1 MRLLCLDLF
10 LVIFRSLQVKSFSL
24 YYITTTFINLQIIDD
39 VIVRT
44 NILVKT
50 NIFHVLSEQDPYN
63 WKANTLTHGAMY
75 CVGSKKCICFHCI
88 FTTLFP
94 TLLWLLGSP
103 QKYFNVKMPSFKKKL
118 VSLIFFYNIVFSFQ
132 N

>member
-63 WKANTLTHGAMY
+63 
-75 CVGSKKCICFHCI
+75 
-88 FTTLFP
+88 
-94 TLLWLLGSP
+94 
-103 QKYFNVKMPSFKKKL
+103 
-118 VSLIFFYNIVFSFQ
+118 
-132 N
+132 